1 MFSRKSYYAV
11 AAAALVALALYLSP
25 TAAASDA
32 VTVIIPA
39 STDGAVYGTSPV
51 YANARAY
58 YSGCND
64 GAAIVGQ
71 LRAWQT
77 YVVDR
82 SGLLFKLDAI
92 PAGATIVYAR
102 LTATITADNSGA
114 NFAGEVERVDA
125 PSPICSN
132 GATWYGASGAAEGT
146 LFDTAANPGTGDRSL
161 VVDHTALAPGGTA
174 AYLVRSSRDIAAQ
187 APTGQESVTLGTG
200 ETGQAA
206 TLLVVYYP

>member
-1 MFSRKSYYAV
+1 MHRFAQFAV
-11 AAAALVALALYLSP
+11 VAAALVALAFYLST

-32 VTVIIPA
+32 VTVVIPA

-102 LTATITADNSGA
+102 LTATITADNSGV
-114 NFAGEVERVDA
+114 NFTGEVERVDA

-174 AYLVRSSRDIAAQ
+174 GYLVRSSRDIAAQ
-187 APTGQESVTLGTG
+187 APTGQETVTLGTG
-200 ETGQAA
+200 ETGQPA